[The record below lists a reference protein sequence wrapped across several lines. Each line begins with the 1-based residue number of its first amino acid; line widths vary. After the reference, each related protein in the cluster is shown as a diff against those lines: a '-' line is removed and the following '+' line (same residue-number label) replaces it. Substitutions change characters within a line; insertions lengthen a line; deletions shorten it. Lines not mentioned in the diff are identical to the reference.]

1 MKPVAYQYATV
12 QIVGTEMPVV
22 LDGIPVVRRM
32 ERATIVKEL
41 LKHAIEMDSTEVDIT
56 SLASHVRLAE
66 GDGHGSHGTVPI
78 EGVDSPWN
86 LRLDISREESHE
98 ARTDD
103 VPPAEVVEE
112 ELGGGHCPSCA
123 RGVVALKGGDGFLSR
138 GRRRLA
144 CPNCGWESP
153 EWVKIER

>member
-1 MKPVAYQYATV
+1 MKPNWLCPGGGTV
-12 QIVGTEMPVV
+12 VV
-22 LDGIPVVRRM
+22 PDRNPMARHSPRHSGRTWGANHRPAFACRVSR
-32 ERATIVKEL
+32 
-41 LKHAIEMDSTEVDIT
+41 
-56 SLASHVRLAE
+56 
-66 GDGHGSHGTVPI
+66 GDGDTHTMGANSASDADSPDTDARI
-78 EGVDSPWN
+78 DTQEGRNSPWN

-123 RGVVALKGGDGFLSR
+123 RGVVASKGGDGFLSR
-138 GRRRLA
+138 GHRRLA

-153 EWVKIER
+153 EWVRIER